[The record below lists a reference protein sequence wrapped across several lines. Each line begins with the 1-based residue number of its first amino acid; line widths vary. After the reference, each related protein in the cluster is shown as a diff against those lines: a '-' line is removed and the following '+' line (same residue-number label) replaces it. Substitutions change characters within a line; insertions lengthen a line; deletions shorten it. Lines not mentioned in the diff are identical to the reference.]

1 MCKKISVSLF
11 LMIHLSLF
19 VLSIKVDFHG
29 YCGISPLIFP
39 HVFAVSLSIGFC
51 FLETKR

>member
-11 LMIHLSLF
+11 LMIRLSLF

-39 HVFAVSLSIGFC
+39 YILSVSLSVSC
-51 FLETKR
+51 RLLER